1 MMQKT
6 IIIIG
11 GGPAGIEAAARLV
24 QNAYKVI
31 LIEQENEIGG
41 HIKNT
46 YKLFPNFEDSSAIID
61 SFNSK
66 IKHENIDIHLN
77 TEIETIKNEDNQWIA
92 VSKSGQTWTS
102 DAMII
107 ASGFRLFNPVYKEEL
122 GYGMYK
128 GVITSVEFEEMYK
141 KGQIL
146 NSDGTMPKRIAFLNC
161 VGSRDEKVGNY
172 YCSRVCCINAVKLA
186 IEAKE
191 IMPESEVF
199 CFYMDI
205 RMSGQF
211 YEELYRKSQE
221 KYNVNYIRGRIS
233 EASQTID
240 NKIQIKAEDTL
251 SRLPLKM
258 TVDMLVLMIG
268 IESSDSTTNLASQLG
283 IAGEYG
289 FAKSMGLFLNDNKTK
304 HEGLF
309 LAGVC
314 KRPLTLPETM
324 ADGRAAAL
332 TCLEYLNNINKN

>member
-1 MMQKT
+1 MKQKT
-6 IIIIG
+6 VIVIG
-11 GGPAGIEAAARLV
+11 GGPAGLEAASRLA
-24 QNAYKVI
+24 QNSVKVK
-31 LIEQENEIGG
+31 LIEKENKIGG

-46 YKLFPNFEDSSAIID
+46 YKLFPNFEDSADIID

-66 IKHENIDIHLN
+66 VKHENIDVYLN
-77 TEIETIKNEDNQWIA
+77 TEIEIIKKEDNHWTAI
-92 VSKSGQTWTS
+92 SKCGQSWSS
-102 DAMII
+102 DAIII
-107 ASGFRLFNPVYKEEL
+107 ASGFRLFDPVYKEEL
-122 GYGMYK
+122 GYGMYN
-128 GVITSVEFEEMYK
+128 GVITSVEFEEMCK
-141 KGQIL
+141 NGQIL

-191 IMPESEVF
+191 MSPESEVF

-240 NKIQIKAEDTL
+240 NRIQIKAEDTL

-258 TVDMLVLMIG
+258 TIDMLVLMIG
-268 IESSDSTTNLASQLG
+268 IESSDSTTNLASQLD

-289 FAKSMGLFLNDNKTK
+289 FAKSLGLFLNDNKTK
-304 HEGLF
+304 HEGMF

-332 TCLEYLNNINKN
+332 ASLEYLNKININ